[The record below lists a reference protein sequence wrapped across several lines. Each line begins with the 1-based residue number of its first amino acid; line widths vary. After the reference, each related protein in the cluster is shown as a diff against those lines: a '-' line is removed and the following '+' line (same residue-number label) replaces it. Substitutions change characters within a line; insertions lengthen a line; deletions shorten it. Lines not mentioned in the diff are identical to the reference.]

1 MKGQIMTD
9 TSTIERAEELGR
21 RRARMLPF
29 LAIIYLCQQ
38 ATFFSGDAPPG
49 VRDVDHVKIGAWLVL
64 SLVLLLAL
72 ATNGF
77 WFQRREIRE
86 LINDEQT
93 RANRASAMSVGFIA
107 SMLGAMVVYFV
118 EQFEPVSAREAIHII
133 LSLGLGAALIRFGM
147 LERRAHGNG

>member
-1 MKGQIMTD
+1 MTD

>member
-1 MKGQIMTD
+1 MTD

-107 SMLGAMVVYFV
+107 SMLVAY
-118 EQFEPVSAREAIHII
+118 AI
-133 LSLGLGAALIRFGM
+133 AQ
-147 LERRAHGNG
+147 

>member
-1 MKGQIMTD
+1 MTD
-9 TSTIERAEELGR
+9 TSTIERAEELSR
-21 RRARMLPF
+21 KRARLLPF
-29 LAIIYLCQQ
+29 LAIIYLTQQ
-38 ATFFSGDAPPG
+38 ATFFAGDAPPG

-77 WFQRREIRE
+77 WFQRREIRQ
-86 LINDEQT
+86 LINDEHT
-93 RANRASAMSVGFIA
+93 RANRASAMTAGFVA
-107 SMLGAMVVYFV
+107 SMLGAIIIYFV
-118 EQFEPVSAREAIHII
+118 EQFEPVTAREAIHII

>member
-1 MKGQIMTD
+1 MTD

-147 LERRAHGNG
+147 LERRAHRG